1 MAWNF
6 REYSGVVEEPW
17 KYHVGKLLE
26 ALQKVK
32 EDSIKFNKEVF
43 GNIFRRK
50 KQQSLDSKEFKENL
64 KLWILWL

>member
-50 KQQSLDSKEFKENL
+50 KQQSLDSQ
-64 KLWILWL
+64 